1 VIDLDNQNNVEIVFL
16 ENQEETKELLVH
28 SKDKCSLDL
37 ENKELL
43 IFMIQVPTQYLADTT
58 DVQTL
63 TMP

>member
-1 VIDLDNQNNVEIVFL
+1 MIDLDNQNNVEIVFL